1 MIPFI
6 AGTQIKHTAFKCQE
20 NTHTSNN
27 LLYAYVKCT
36 VLLLASCTTRQGKV
50 SFQYS

>member
-20 NTHTSNN
+20 STHTSNN

-36 VLLLASCTTRQGKV
+36 VLLFTSCTTRQGKV
-50 SFQYS
+50 SFEYS